1 MKSKTILTRLLGL
14 CLSALL
20 MLLPSLSLQAQTRR
34 ISIQAENQTI
44 GQVMKLIEQ
53 KSGFTFIYKD
63 DDVDTSRKVSVSATD
78 EDVIEILKRI
88 FSGTQTEVSIINRN
102 INLSRMSN
110 ATPSTTTSPQQGASR
125 KVSGTVLD
133 SQGQRVV
140 GATVMVDGTQNGVV
154 TDLDGN
160 YTLTRVPEGALI
172 RFSCMGYVD
181 QVKPFHGEKNFDAIL
196 YEDSESLEE
205 AVAVAFGTQRKE
217 SVVGAV
223 TTVKSDQLKAPVS
236 NLTTTLAGNVAG
248 IISYQRTGEPGAD
261 DASFF
266 IRGITTF
273 GANTN
278 PLILIDNVELTT
290 TDLARLQ
297 PDDIESFSI
306 MKDAT
311 ATALYGS
318 RAANGVI
325 LVKTKEGRKSKAK
338 VNVRYEHSFSQPTQE
353 IELET
358 DPQIYMRLHNEAIK
372 TRDSSAPLLYSEDKI
387 RNTSVSNSS
396 YQYPYTNWHDIML
409 KNVAQNDRAHLNVSG
424 GGDVARYYVAASVNH
439 DTGIL
444 NVSDNAT
451 YNYNNN
457 IDLKTYTLRSNVN
470 VNLTKTTEL
479 VLRMSGVI
487 DDYSGPLSGGT
498 TVYNQIM
505 KANPVLFP
513 AYYPSE
519 FSPYAKHVLYGNYDT
534 GNYINPFAEM
544 TRGYK
549 EYGRTNLGI
558 QFELK
563 QKLDFITEGLSAR
576 VMFNSSHI
584 SYYESSRYLNPFY
597 YYYSGVS
604 LTTNKPTIECI
615 NPLTGTEY
623 LNYNNG
629 TKTITSNTY
638 VESALNY
645 ARDFKKHG
653 VSALLV
659 YQLTDNRNPNATTL
673 QDSLPYRNVG
683 LSGRFTYSFD
693 KRYFAEFNFGFNGSE
708 RFSEDKRFGFFPSA
722 GAAWLISN
730 EPFFSSLK
738 DKITTLKLRASYGL
752 VGNDKIGDTRF
763 LYLSQVNMQDS
774 NYRDNFG
781 TYVNG
786 ESLNGISISRYAN
799 PEIGWEV
806 ARKTNVALEFVWKDR
821 LHLTTEYYW
830 EYRNN
835 ILQTRSYVPATM
847 GLASTPQANIGKAS
861 GRGLDVELDYSRTFS
876 NRSWLQIRGN
886 LTFAKSK
893 YLVVEEL
900 SYPDAPWTSKV
911 GHSLGQTWGYIA
923 EYLFIDDAEV
933 ENSPTQIGEYKAGD
947 LKYRDVNRDGVIN
960 EMDQVPIGYP
970 TTPELIYGFGL
981 SYGLRGF
988 DISCFFQGLGRES
1001 FWINYNS
1008 VSPFFNTAGSMMGN
1022 NQLAKF
1028 ISDSHWSE
1036 SNRDPYATW
1045 PRLSSYLINNN
1056 NTTNTWFM
1064 RDGSFLRLKQLEIG
1078 YTLPKR
1084 ISDKIGM
1091 DNTRFYVSGTN
1102 LLCFSN
1108 FKLWDPEMAGNG
1120 LGYPIQRVVNLGVNL
1135 IF

>member
-1 MKSKTILTRLLGL
+1 MKPK
-14 CLSALL
+14 ALL
-20 MLLPSLSLQAQTRR
+20 IRLSVILLALLPTLALQAQTRR
-34 ISIQAENQTI
+34 ISIQADNQTI
-44 GQVMKLIEQ
+44 GQVMKQIEQ

-63 DDVDTSRKVSVSATD
+63 DVVDTSRKVSVSATD
-78 EDVIEILKRI
+78 EDVLEILKRI
-88 FSGTQTEVSIINRN
+88 FSGTETEASIVNRN
-102 INLSRMSN
+102 INLTRKSSPTAN
-110 ATPSTTTSPQQGASR
+110 VTPATQQGPSR

-133 SQGQRVV
+133 TQGQPVV
-140 GATVMVDGTQNGVV
+140 GATVLVDGTQNGVV

-160 YTLTRVPEGALI
+160 YTLTRVPEGASV

-181 QVKPFHGEKNFDAIL
+181 QVRPYRGERNFNAVL

-223 TTVKSDQLKAPVS
+223 TSVKSDQLKAPVS

-338 VNVRYEHSFSQPTQE
+338 VNVRYEHSLSQPTQE

-372 TRDSSAPLLYSEDKI
+372 TRDASAPLLYDEAKI
-387 RNTSVSNSS
+387 RNTNASNPS
-396 YQYPYTNWHDIML
+396 YEYPYTNWHDIML
-409 KNVAQNDRAHLNVSG
+409 KKVAQNDRAHLNVSG

-444 NVSDNAT
+444 NVNDNAT

-487 DDYSGPLSGGT
+487 DDYQGPISGGT

-505 KANPVLFP
+505 QANPVLFP
-513 AYYPSE
+513 ATFPSE
-519 FSPYAKHVLYGNYDT
+519 LSPSTKHVLYGNYDT

-563 QKLDFITEGLSAR
+563 QNLDFITKGLSAR
-576 VMFNSSHI
+576 AMFNSSHI
-584 SYYESSRYLNPFY
+584 AYYESSRYLNPFY
-597 YYYSGVS
+597 YYYTGINLNTKKPGV
-604 LTTNKPTIECI
+604 ECI

-623 LNYNNG
+623 LNYNSG

-638 VESALNY
+638 LEAALNY
-645 ARDFKKHG
+645 ARDFNKHG
-653 VSALLV
+653 VSGLLV
-659 YQLTDNRNPNATTL
+659 YQLTDNRNPNAVNL
-673 QDSLPYRNVG
+673 QDSLPFRNVG
-683 LSGRFTYSFD
+683 LSGRFTYNYD

-708 RFSEDKRFGFFPSA
+708 RFSQDKRFGFFPSA

-763 LYLSQVNMQDS
+763 LYLSQVNMQNAD
-774 NYRDNFG
+774 YRDNFG
-781 TYVNG
+781 TYANG
-786 ESLNGISISRYAN
+786 EALNGISISRYAN
-799 PEIGWEV
+799 PAIGWEV

-830 EYRNN
+830 EMRDN

-861 GRGLDVELDYSRTFS
+861 GRGLDVELDYSRTFA

-893 YLVVEEL
+893 YLIVEEL
-900 SYPDAPWTSKV
+900 SYPDAPWRSKV
-911 GHSLGQTWGYIA
+911 GHSLSQAWGYIA

-947 LKYRDVNRDGVIN
+947 LKYRDVNRDGVID
-960 EMDQVPIGYP
+960 EVDQVPIGYP

-981 SYGLRGF
+981 SYGIRGF

-1001 FWINYNS
+1001 FWINYNM
-1008 VSPFFNTAGSMMGN
+1008 VSPFFNTSGSKQGN

-1028 ISDSHWSE
+1028 ISDDHWSE

-1064 RDGSFLRLKQLEIG
+1064 RDGSFLRLKQFEMG

-1084 ISDKIGM
+1084 MSDKIGM
-1091 DNTRFYVSGTN
+1091 ENTRFYVSGTN

-1120 LGYPIQRVVNLGVNL
+1120 LGYPIQRVINLGVNL